1 MADGSHTL
9 WCLESYLPA
18 HASGSRQRGASHMR
32 CPETPERRHERS
44 VCHEHR
50 QFRVAENVASG
61 AAKDHLPQ
69 SALGVGALDQEVAA
83 QRLRVGQNRLTR
95 HATIKTYGQR
105 FCRHPVQLQI
115 AAQLLP
121 GRSGHR
127 RPAFDRQYDDAAGT
141 LEDGQRKGGGAR
153 LLGAAIPCNQNVRAH
168 LGLRRRRRDQYR
180 PAALEQAGLKRG
192 HPWALRIAAGLTQ
205 DDHVEEATVAADKV
219 VALGGVVQ
227 PTARQRLCVSSAR
240 HTMRLHEV
248 FEEAAASLLVFR
260 DVVLQCRY
268 RHGGYVAHREGGG
281 ELNAQGE
288 PFDVAVEFAR
298 EQECGLQRRVH
309 ATVLFDR
316 HQNGLET
323 HRDLPSVRASPAAR
337 AEVSEALDALRF
349 AHNPPQSERHFA
361 RSLLSCQQP
370 GKLDREQPDY
380 LTSELLFC
388 RSPAVTGCGE
398 AGSCSTVACWPSHRR
413 VSSTV
418 SPSGN
423 SSASWCTLGLPAL
436 ICRNRATFVP
446 SLMCGRK
453 AKKRSYLTS
462 CSNATSVPGN
472 RHTATFG
479 SPMAANPRVMEFS
492 NIVVTSSSP
501 TFAGRDATRSRL

>member
-1 MADGSHTL
+1 M
-9 WCLESYLPA
+9 
-18 HASGSRQRGASHMR
+18 
-32 CPETPERRHERS
+32 
-44 VCHEHR
+44 CHEHR
-50 QFRVAENVASG
+50 QFRVAENVAGG
-61 AAKDHLPQ
+61 AAKNHLPQ
-69 SALGVGALDQEVAA
+69 SALGVGTLDQEVAA

-95 HATIKTYGQR
+95 HAAIKTYGQR
-105 FCRHPVQLQI
+105 FCRHPIQLQI

-127 RPAFDRQYDDAAGT
+127 RSAFDRQYDDAAGT
-141 LEDGQRKGGGAR
+141 LEDGQRKRGGAR
-153 LLGAAIPCNQNVRAH
+153 LLGAAIPCNQNVRSH
-168 LGLRRRRRDQYR
+168 LGLRRRRRDKHR
-180 PAALEQAGLKRG
+180 PAAFEQAGLKRG
-192 HPWALRIAAGLTQ
+192 HPWALRIATGLTQ

-219 VALGGVVQ
+219 VALRGIVQ
-227 PTARQRLCVSSAR
+227 PTARQRLCVNSAR
-240 HTMRLHEV
+240 HTMRLHEIL
-248 FEEAAASLLVFR
+248 EEAAAALLVFR

-281 ELNAQGE
+281 EFNAQGE
-288 PFDVAVEFAR
+288 SFDVAVEFAR
-298 EQECGLQRRVH
+298 EQQ
-309 ATVLFDR
+309 
-316 HQNGLET
+316 
-323 HRDLPSVRASPAAR
+323 RDLPFVRASPAAR
-337 AEVSEALDALRF
+337 AEVSEALDVLRF
-349 AHNPPQSERHFA
+349 AHDPPESDRHPA

-388 RSPAVTGCGE
+388 RSAAFTGCGE

-446 SLMCGRK
+446 SLTCGRK

-492 NIVVTSSSP
+492 NILVTSSSP